1 MKPLSIEIGELTPV
15 WKWQT
20 QISSDSRDMDFWGR
34 RDSEPWDRG
43 KFAWENAVT
52 LDPAFAIWIPGHKKS
67 YWLRMPKDPH
77 KPNFIFQTRLVV
89 EK

>member
-1 MKPLSIEIGELTPV
+1 MKMNGVNSNACFLSGRMKPLSIEIGELTPV

-52 LDPAFAIWIPGHKKS
+52 L
-67 YWLRMPKDPH
+67 
-77 KPNFIFQTRLVV
+77 
-89 EK
+89 